1 MSAPN
6 DMMADWQA
14 LARQSWDVWSDYMRQ
29 AGAGVGAPPGGTAGA
44 AGNDAVERTLDGLKG
59 YFRWMQMAAT
69 DPGAAGAG
77 DGGDWSQWLRR
88 SFAQAGN
95 GLDGAFT
102 GMAGNG
108 AQGFDTLMRQW
119 TDAAAPFADQARS
132 WLHMPAFGLGREQQE
147 HQQQEMEAMLA
158 WSKQF
163 NRYQAVI
170 ARANLLGVEYL
181 ERKLAE
187 RAEPGR
193 QVESL
198 RALYDLWVDAA
209 EEAYAEVALGP
220 EFREVY
226 GALVNAQMHVRSLQQ
241 KRVEQLSREAGL
253 PTRSEVNSLGER
265 LQALRREVRKSAGT
279 DLAAEVEA
287 LRREVAALRKSPAAP
302 KATPAKSPKASR
314 APAKAAAKS
323 ASKPATKSATKRHPR
338 AAAKKR

>member
-1 MSAPN
+1 MSAPD

-14 LARQSWDVWSDYMRQ
+14 LARQSWDAWTDGMRQ
-29 AGAGVGAPPGGTAGA
+29 AGAVPGHATPGGDAGD
-44 AGNDAVERTLDGLKG
+44 DAVERTLEGLKG
-59 YFRWMQMAAT
+59 YFRWMQMAAAH
-69 DPGAAGAG
+69 PGSADA
-77 DGGDWSQWLRR
+77 GDWSDWLRR

-95 GLDGAFT
+95 GLDGAFA

-108 AQGFDTLMRQW
+108 AQGFDALMRQW
-119 TDAAAPFADQARS
+119 TNAAAPFAGQARS
-132 WLHMPAFGLGREQQE
+132 WLQLPAFGFGREQQE
-147 HQQQEMEAMLA
+147 QQQREVQAMLD
-158 WSKQF
+158 WSQQF

-209 EEAYAEVALGP
+209 EEAYAEVALTP

-226 GALVNAQMHVRSLQQ
+226 GALVNAQMRVRSLQQ

-265 LQALRREVRKSAGT
+265 LQALRRDVRKLGGT

-287 LRREVAALRKSPAAP
+287 LRKEVAALRKSAGPAN
-302 KATPAKSPKASR
+302 PAR
-314 APAKAAAKS
+314 APAKRAGAAAATPARAARPKTKAAAGKPTAKRS
-323 ASKPATKSATKRHPR
+323 ART
-338 AAAKKR
+338 AAKKR